1 MKKTLLFFSLLL
13 SFTIANA
20 QDSNKK
26 IELKKVFGGH
36 LFTQNDKNLTH
47 DQVTALV
54 KDNTQAYDLMQSAK
68 SNKTWSMILGGVG
81 GGLVGYPIGTAIGG
95 GDAKWEIAAV
105 GAGLILVA
113 IPIANGY
120 NKKTKQAVELYNNGI
135 SSTAYQFKPSFELNV
150 KGNGLGI
157 TMNF

>member
-1 MKKTLLFFSLLL
+1 MKRTLLFFTLLL
-13 SFTIANA
+13 SFTIVKA

-36 LFTQNDKNLTH
+36 MFIQDGKNLNH
-47 DQVTALV
+47 DEVTAII
-54 KDNTQAYDLMQSAK
+54 KSNTKAYDLMKSAK
-68 SNKTWSMILGGVG
+68 SNKTWSTILGGVG
-81 GGLVGYPIGTAIGG
+81 GGLVGFPIGTAIGG
-95 GDAKWEIAAV
+95 GNAKWELAAV

-120 NKKTKQAVELYNNGI
+120 NKKTRKAVEMYNNEI
-135 SSTAYQFKPSFELNV
+135 SSSTYQFKPSFELNV